1 MSRLRPG
8 TIYLLHQTSQALRSR
23 LEHAFRGLGVTGIQY
38 TILGL
43 LDAHS
48 GLSSAELSRR
58 FFVTPQ
64 TMNQIVAGMTQ
75 RGLIARVSSLSNK
88 RILEMTLTPAGR
100 DLLARCELIA
110 DAVEAQAL
118 SLLPE
123 PQLTQMRATLRL
135 LLQQLRTSAQAPV
148 EELRAP
154 GAPGQ
159 GLSAPIPARPAPR
172 RLARAR
178 GTSG

>member
-43 LDAHS
+43 LDAHA

-75 RGLIARVSSLSNK
+75 RGLIARASSPSNK
-88 RILEMTLTPAGR
+88 RILEMTLTEVGR

-110 DAVEAQAL
+110 DSVETEAL

-135 LLQQLRTSAQAPV
+135 LLQQLRMCARGPG

-159 GLSAPIPARPAPR
+159 DVRATIQARPALQRSAPG
-172 RLARAR
+172 R
-178 GTSG
+178 GSDE